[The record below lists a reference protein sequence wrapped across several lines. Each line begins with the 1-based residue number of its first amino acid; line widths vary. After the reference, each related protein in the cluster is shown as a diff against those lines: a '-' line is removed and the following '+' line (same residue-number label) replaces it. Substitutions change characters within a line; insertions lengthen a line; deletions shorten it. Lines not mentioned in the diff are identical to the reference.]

1 MSLDSRLCGD
11 CTGVARTHC
20 VCEAWRRI
28 HSLCSHCAPA
38 THPHLLSWL
47 QRHTAST
54 VLQTEWTKCEDQHAL
69 LAKAIDAFL
78 EDCSTAISKRNGV
91 AKYWE
96 QQLQTRAHWF
106 KSILPNPWGHPVL
119 KALLDSEQ
127 SPSDEQIL
135 EWLKEERGVMF
146 VTRLRQMAALK
157 SCVDLALRLAT
168 AVMQRKRLC
177 IRRLPDIEQIE
188 SQKEPAEQATEDSFA
203 GILNNEAGFTPEI
216 WEFLTDLEFV
226 LLHKATQRSTCIDL
240 AKQVP
245 FRNAC
250 QLVERLQNR
259 PNISPTEKKLW
270 KNTKEVALLIAQVVI
285 TRCMVVPT
293 CRGTVLMALYGC
305 SRSIVR
311 LMTEDQLG
319 AASVALAAPAAT
331 AHHLHTMAA
340 AVHKQLQGERTQF
353 TCQLYVRA
361 ITAGMNEL
369 EKLKLDK
376 NKSAEARF
384 TEKTLSTWFKNLG
397 ALLCQSSR
405 LKYECVL
412 TAFSVHPSPGMYEEV
427 KNAPHLEPI
436 KDLQEPNSEST
447 SEFGSW
453 ATDSRTQTNFVKTS
467 ETLNLKKTQKQA
479 NVLSTAIFSE
489 GESLGLGSELCN
501 DLAVLL
507 SGPRVKTLSWD
518 MEREA
523 LLDNCKTY
531 MKKTDFGTRA
541 LSTELKYL
549 NLDPRS
555 FQHLPEEDENE
566 DDIYYGIE
574 KGYEHL
580 VELQDPITDTIPPEI
595 WQNVFYESPSQS
607 SDDSITKRPKKERKK
622 RKKKIGSNLA
632 EDPLK
637 LDSDIDAITC
647 TETLDLKISQEDKDC
662 NKDTNKDYND
672 VKVEPEITTK
682 RGKRSGKREK
692 KLKDTENDFSND
704 PSKQESKKDVVKKT
718 ALRKFLSMKV
728 ARKNSDLRRLI
739 ANTERMMFPTRTAE
753 SRDKILTS
761 NTSEKADVVSNI
773 PDKSEVVFDGVYSL
787 EDMSFQE
794 TQNQVIRLK
803 DETLKANKLLTQPIT
818 TEDTR
823 AKQGIASED
832 LKNNIKKLISF
843 RRNNFNTIKTS
854 AEQKESSIK
863 PTSVIKC
870 PSEQNIGNVPRS
882 SNDKINH
889 NCSMQVSDAH
899 TASKLINPPLKT
911 NTPKSTYKTPGQQ
924 AYEEFVKSYE
934 TNLLNTTQPSQPLT
948 SIGERQFHEFLK
960 RYNNDYSSAIE
971 PKQPLKYN
979 KPSHHI
985 FEESGLKYQ
994 ITNNIS
1000 NCGVSQSNTPSASR
1014 NIHSTIVNEQRHFQE
1029 FLKELQDSINP
1040 ATTSKQKF
1048 DIKHTNASV
1057 CPKIIK
1063 VPKKAENVPNT
1074 FSRLSYL
1081 HKNKHFE
1088 NKLEPEGEKKTQ
1100 IIPNVD
1106 CNLKSML
1113 PLHLQHKGQIQLS
1126 KIRKKSNVTD
1136 LILQGN
1142 EKATDTSKPQNHT
1155 NLFQADDSNL
1165 MTGHNDMSFQN
1176 VTKSQASAS
1185 TMLSEKDQT
1194 DLLQLLRQKS
1204 KLNWSNA
1211 VINALPESCVAD
1223 TVAQT
1228 TTWVNTSN
1236 IVAIQTAKM
1245 ESAVAQNKHVYCKNN
1260 YTNKIGSLVVQNQHF
1275 QNPVNNLSGE
1285 PTKNNV
1291 IIKAPYTATTTYQS
1305 VQLKTNEQEI
1315 CKLSNTSLNLNRVE
1329 TKLNNLDQ
1337 KAHNANSNPCGIVD
1351 YLLEKPTID
1360 NKSIIQVL
1368 KNQNNKTQEVKTDYG
1383 LQLVNDKPQP
1393 CVKVNSL
1400 PKKPC
1405 TSSRKRSKSN
1415 QNKKSDKVGTKSW
1428 ESVFNDL
1435 LKHKTPIRGPNALQ
1449 IALQRNNVG
1458 KETPQSTQNN
1468 RVKAN
1473 QHVNLHINSDHNKG
1487 NKYNSIDFSAEVE
1500 NTSKAHEKFEN
1511 KNFVEIHPVENDPFI
1526 SGIPNSDYDLLDE
1539 LMDDD
1544 LRQEIGELSDDDT
1557 YSPNRVYTQTEKVNI
1572 GSSRNLMQKP
1582 GPSQTSQLKAET
1594 IGKQKIITFNKS
1606 KIVTQTEKTT
1616 VEEKP
1621 VSLLTSQLRPIE
1633 KQKIFTITNRKGVTQ
1648 TENVNI
1654 GNSTTLI
1661 ENSILSPTSQLKA
1674 ETIGKQKIIPL
1685 NTPKSV
1691 IVNSKPKPIT
1701 NALNNQP
1708 CIISNGLINTSK
1720 TISKGIINKEHTN
1733 KESSITVT
1741 SQLKTEFNHKV
1752 VTQTD
1757 KRKKMTT
1764 STTAKSNKPTS
1775 LPHNITRSADLSS
1788 ALQSKTS
1795 SIETTPPIL
1804 STSHPSVQPAYQ
1816 SIKSHK
1822 KSLLQVPSLVL
1833 QANNLKDMAWKPFSN
1848 TATTE
1853 SDNLLLKSSDF
1864 LSKTSSSVEVPKKL
1878 NKAKNTT
1885 LIAQNTVIVTATT
1898 EAPIAQDLASLKENF
1913 AHHLPPLEKQP
1924 YSTNSCKLTYP
1935 TVLGSTVIEPAIA
1948 KELSVETRSEKK
1960 EGSTVKQ
1967 NQLVINKSVIGSQA
1981 QQAKTTN
1988 TNVIGSRDDQCGN
2001 TSPLNSCLIKTTPKD
2016 ISNLISIKNICR
2028 PNDQEI
2034 CEVNQKLPITK
2045 KENCEP
2051 SNVCHFTNCLTSQ
2064 NEIERIISKR
2074 LSLLN
2079 RPIEQYSTLSPI
2091 PLPYESLNDIKTAE
2105 TITQGKEI
2113 KILNFETSLENIA
2126 LSGLTSP
2133 FVLKTVEEVK
2143 KKETEK
2149 QILKPEVTDTVRD
2162 GITSFI
2168 ENTTKEIGI
2177 IETPTIKSTLVKD
2190 CVSNVTPSYPENN
2203 NKPEIK
2209 SITVKDTTGDST
2221 EQLDGN
2227 NIDSLLNSIQK
2238 MSTGSIIK
2246 DIDNKETTLK
2256 SKTPIDST
2264 IYGNERICKNDND
2277 TRLSTLLKPSNNL
2290 VSIEEGSISFVE
2302 LPRKPNDDPT
2312 KRKIRI
2318 KANGTTLTATI
2329 CGHLDVNIDSMFSEP
2344 DIRNL
2349 VLRNSVTKTACTI
2362 NVKQRTIT
2370 GKTKTENKTIVNT
2383 ILYPPDVR
2391 SVKTEVIDLISDD
2404 ESEEI
2409 NEVVFK
2415 TEFGNFTSKFKDDD
2429 KFLKHQTKLAQKC
2442 TVNITRCEF
2451 LEKVI
2456 ASKSVESL
2464 SKTLDKGYQ
2473 LNKNNTD
2480 VIEINDSSNDSIIE
2494 ISKPRSE
2501 ESILKSNLITDFDV
2515 LRSSIIKGFKN
2526 NELIF
2531 LNKNDMIN
2539 EINKINSKQLKHAP
2553 CSRRRKKCN
2562 APTRSIIKTK
2572 KIELKKCFV
2581 RLVRCDLNHQ
2591 NSDFP
2596 QSKHDDVTAS
2606 CNTDLYNPVNSCT
2619 LSKELQEHCDTTCI
2633 LHNKIE
2639 QESLFNEKG
2648 LENYEQEFLNKK
2660 PITNTN
2666 WSNAN
2671 NCTDLIETRSICNH
2685 KSSRTIYPTSSFLS
2699 YNKKASS
2706 QIEETVRESEKQQL
2720 IDESCVSDEKVI
2732 NPKFSSV
2739 ASSLTNELPS
2749 VTRDLKLL
2757 SNVSGAKGETNL
2769 PKEYE
2774 LKTNASACYLEN
2786 QHETTNC
2793 SKKDLVAE
2801 SKEAQKEKSEVEE
2814 NHTQHILL
2822 NTKDQITS
2830 SPLILSVASSL
2841 NAEKYQTLEKKDTES
2856 KKICKDTE
2864 NTDTSY
2870 EKGLNLDLSFKNQN
2884 IINTMT
2890 NQESPIDVENRLIL
2904 NGAHIEDDRN
2914 IEVHS
2919 TIKVPFKSDEYLSN
2933 NEELNINSKQDKLSL
2948 NTELPVY
2955 DIERLGDN
2963 ISTSTELEIIKRVRS
2978 SDASAI
2984 LVEENQ
2990 GFPSISEC
2998 RSSFSVIKDYTV
3010 NFELLFP
3017 QTGCCAEWYKTKRS
3031 LNMQHCDFN
3040 VDYKNKLIENKIN
3053 NYNSSLV
3060 SEDLKIYL
3068 NNSTQ
3073 TGITVCDTDWF
3084 LTKSLIHN
3092 YSKSNSMSQSSST
3105 SYTEEAKQKQC
3116 NNIPVLSLVTIMTN
3130 YLVNSTVIDISSP
3143 VIPQF
3148 YKYYN
3153 RKRRMIKAAPTS
3165 DNIMKH
3171 KLVLKKSKH
3180 IKPIQNCPIFKSGDI
3195 GKKLEHV
3202 QSMSDKLVTINSN
3215 IIENKQPINSN
3226 INNTPIFDK
3235 LSIEEFIHNE
3245 KILCSKFDASKSDY
3259 AHENKR
3265 KKVSQMKLNN
3275 IDKSKQGCFVK
3286 LEFNLPQRKEMSLK
3300 FNNSSGFDSKN
3311 FNEVKVEKP
3320 SLLNFNGNGA
3330 NEPSDLPKKNITLLY
3345 KSDDSD
3351 LILEGSVYKDPVIGT
3366 CYLFPIQ
3373 RSIKNDMKDIS
3384 EVKSTDKEINIPV
3397 DVSIFESNFNVLKP
3411 KVTYSKKGLITDLYL
3426 KKKKNLKRKNDT
3438 LDYKYSSV
3446 KRYRKGKNIN
3456 DPKTHPSASNNFAYV
3471 KEFRELFKYW
3481 ESIKFSFSRPFHNEN
3496 LNVNELHKSWPVH
3509 CAFNL
3514 YTDASEDD
3522 NALLLYHDEPHSEN
3536 DPLRQSLAEEIASE
3550 GFVNEYKTIEIN
3562 ETNFSMG
3569 FGERSDRVN
3578 QQYGDQNTL
3587 QETSAAALSD
3597 VKPQPFSGSEY
3608 SNIKL
3613 MNSVK
3618 FQTHEDDTEVTNRFL
3633 NYIKQ
3638 KNKVRSFFKQT
3649 IVELNLEWMSCNI
3662 KENGK
3667 EYKQYSDGLNPLEVH
3682 NFDFFTVPSIETIVQ
3697 VVQVGQLPVSAAAQ
3711 NPVTCDPRV
3720 TQVTDASPPQCS
3732 AENSPRDGSQPSVK
3746 TEYTELTT
3754 ADLSL
3759 PLVEE
3764 YERQNNQAISLL
3776 SQGENNKLMFS
3787 DENIPI
3793 EKEVNSIVKIEIA
3806 EESLENEEQ
3815 IDNEDSELQEI
3826 ISQHTNNREFC
3837 FTNDSSTVTESDV
3850 LSFQNLNDT
3859 EPFLQNEERN
3869 EKTDQIAHA
3878 MSAAGITTSSHES
3891 QTIDNARRDKINE
3904 ETSNI
3909 SLTSS
3914 NNYSKTASINAIS
3927 LQQALAQILPPPLNR
3942 TNTSD
3947 NQPTSNQVLHLV
3959 QGKNSSSVNQ
3969 LTLMDNTQQSVL
3981 NASNSTPV
3989 LHIVQNKGQAN
4000 SNNNTGHPT
4009 NSFNGLPLM
4018 DSNNIQQ
4025 GSSQLLH
4032 IVNTSGQKTNNTGQL
4047 LKRVNLLTNLSNVQS
4062 GNEQKMV
4069 QFVCKSADGK
4079 SIQLNAPHQRSMVLR
4094 IQPIESSNV
4103 QSTKPVESHNDVNAN
4118 GNATNVNENT
4128 SSQQEIKSRSVYE
4141 ENYAKFI
4148 QNSGKSTIT
4157 EKSTSLPKFNQAFG
4171 KQVFQDENQKVSIT
4185 ENHPHLAAVN
4195 SSNEVPECQNENSV
4209 SLDHIGH
4216 LSNPPL
4222 LLRKATPQSTTQTQ
4236 STQSLVTQLKQ
4247 TITPMNLQTMHGGVI
4262 YTRQIPVNIGGG
4274 QTINLIT
4281 VPSTELLD
4289 DSNQKQHN
4297 NSSDVEPSIIKI
4309 VSQNSTP
4316 NSEVSP
4322 DESRNQATNDTPNH
4336 QPQPVLTQMRI
4347 KLPMLSKPSQM
4358 VSGARVV
4365 RPSFFQIQRNVIGG
4379 ANQPVYQQLVLTA
4392 APQLGQ
4398 QTIRLPQSQT
4408 NRLIKIPA
4416 ENQTTSESQ
4425 MSSSTLEQLREFDMV
4440 LEQVK
4445 ERSTVQPNQPSS
4457 SNTFNKVHTP
4467 SAETKDTSSHSTS
4480 STESTHQVL
4489 YTIGNNSS
4497 FNVAYV
4503 NRKATAN
4510 PPTVT
4515 TFVRSPDSSNANDS
4529 PLSSTPTQVSH
4540 TVTTE
4545 SQPTNELSSS
4555 QNQLKVSKI
4564 SSKSK
4569 SRPKPTPNPSSS
4581 VKINPVPPKPST
4593 QKPFEDEQTTQRI
4606 LYILAEYKEQV
4617 ENSPDKDKPAPRRRS
4632 NPPSNPGSSKR
4643 KKSSSSSRR
4652 PGTRDMSP
4660 VHGEDTCRTMGSE
4673 DSSCG
4678 TSQGDCTENCLD
4690 SHSPQD
4696 SPRKVVRKLS
4706 FEPET
4711 PPAQPRPQPQR
4722 NVIVADGQT
4731 ITVARN
4737 NTGKPTT
4744 AVLMPA
4750 NYILPVSMV
4759 KSGQQIA
4766 IVTNRGP
4773 KILTVGGGEGG
4784 GNTVLLQRLIGP
4796 GLKPVLTRPG
4806 VRHVRLPAA
4815 ALQNL
4820 QAFTLGS
4827 TAGQQA
4833 DGTASVVHP
4842 NPPELIDTRATSSPW
4857 AERESQDPKPEKQ
4870 SSPGSTEPWNLASH
4884 DYSYEEIVRSDNM
4897 DRTVLDAI
4905 PDRYSPEMEAQ
4916 RIFDKMFDID
4926 SKKSYISQDVSP
4938 RCGYDIDASDC
4949 DDKPFH
4955 QVVHRKDG
4963 TTQRHHRLA
4972 HVSSAALRHRYAILE
4987 HELRLQKSLSEECED
5002 LGVDSPSASELF
5014 PEAELLFSSSPAH
5027 EAPHHSH
5034 TPQPLINQGSIPQ
5047 PDIDDQIATD
5057 QLISQN
5063 DVPDEEDLNMALGLD
5078 NIVTV
5083 SADGTITLD
5092 PQEFA
5097 RSHPNTTFHKEPT
5110 DESELQPFTIAN
5122 VKGRHMTSTIFHA
5135 SRAPATVLVT
5145 APQTTVISQAAPDGG
5160 IHNNLKY
5167 SDTPSNS
5174 QQGSIPSVLVKDNG
5188 VSKFDSMLNRELHLS
5203 NTASTIIHSGAT
5215 QVIRRVCYDDDKH
5228 DPKFLESHALIGEDA
5243 KMAEDSRD
5251 ATLES
5256 MADVDDDRSSP
5267 ERNEMFWESNS
5278 TSERSEGRRPL
5289 DFSSDSDKCCKSPF
5303 EETNSTDSSGIG
5315 THIMRLDSV
5324 IKDARGIERSGS
5336 ADGSSADDTH
5346 PPLRT
5351 YPPKRYHP
5359 PEAEEERSTS
5369 GKTRAGER
5377 SPDSMESR
5385 RRASNRGV
5393 VKRGCHCCNGSPAP
5407 SKPKK
5412 SRPRKPNTEFT
5423 T

>member
-1 MSLDSRLCGD
+1 MTSTNDGKEVISNQTNSQKGKSYYIALYKSLDSRLCGD
-11 CTGVARTHC
+11 CTGVARTQC

-54 VLQTEWTKCEDQHAL
+54 VLQTEWTKCEEQHAL

-168 AVMQRKRLC
+168 AVMQRTRLC
-177 IRRLPDIEQIE
+177 IRRIPDIEQIE
-188 SQKEPAEQATEDSFA
+188 SQKEPAEQASEDSFA

-216 WEFLTDLEFV
+216 WEFITDLEFV

-259 PNISPTEKKLW
+259 SNISPTEKKLW
-270 KNTKEVALLIAQVVI
+270 KNAKEVALLIAQVVI

-293 CRGTVLMALYGC
+293 CRGAVLLALYGC

-397 ALLCQSSR
+397 TLVSQSSR

-436 KDLQEPNSEST
+436 KDLQEPNREST

-467 ETLNLKKTQKQA
+467 ETLNIKKTQKQA

-507 SGPRVKTLSWD
+507 SGPRVKTLTWD

-523 LLDNCKTY
+523 LLDNCRTY

-580 VELQDPITDTIPPEI
+580 VELQDPITDTMPPEI

-622 RKKKIGSNLA
+622 KKKKIVSNLA

-637 LDSDIDAITC
+637 LDSHIDAITC

-662 NKDTNKDYND
+662 NEDTNKDYND

-704 PSKQESKKDVVKKT
+704 TSRHESKKDIVKKT

-728 ARKNSDLRRLI
+728 ASKNSDLRRLI

-753 SRDKILTS
+753 SRDKMLTS

-773 PDKSEVVFDGVYSL
+773 PEKSEVVFDGVYSL
-787 EDMSFQE
+787 DDMSFQE
-794 TQNQVIRLK
+794 TQNQGIRLK
-803 DETLKANKLLTQPIT
+803 EETMKTNRLLTQPIT
-818 TEDTR
+818 TEDTK
-823 AKQGIASED
+823 AKQNVACED
-832 LKNNIKKLISF
+832 LKNDIKKLLSF
-843 RRNNFNTIKTS
+843 RRNNIKTN
-854 AEQKESSIK
+854 ADQKVSSIK

-870 PSEQNIGNVPRS
+870 PSGQNIGNVTRS
-882 SNDKINH
+882 SNDKINNNLQ
-889 NCSMQVSDAH
+889 NCSMPISNAH
-899 TASKLINPPLKT
+899 TVSKLLNPPLKT
-911 NTPKSTYKTPGQQ
+911 NTATSIYKTPGQQ

-934 TNLLNTTQPSQPLT
+934 TNLRNTSRPSQSFSST
-948 SIGERQFHEFLK
+948 GERQFQEFLK
-960 RYNNDYSSAIE
+960 RYNTDYSSASE
-971 PKQPLKYN
+971 PMQSLKYN
-979 KPSHHI
+979 NPSHHI

-994 ITNNIS
+994 ITDNIS
-1000 NCGVSQSNTPSASR
+1000 NRGVSQSNTPSASR
-1014 NIHSTIVNEQRHFQE
+1014 DLHSTIVNEPTQRHFQE
-1029 FLKELQDSINP
+1029 FLKELQDTINP

-1048 DIKHTNASV
+1048 DIKQANASV

-1081 HKNKHFE
+1081 HKSKNFE
-1088 NKLEPEGEKKTQ
+1088 SKLKPEGENKTQ
-1100 IIPNVD
+1100 IIPNVG
-1106 CNLKSML
+1106 CNLNSML

-1142 EKATDTSKPQNHT
+1142 EKVTDTSVPQNHT
-1155 NLFQADDSNL
+1155 NLLQADDSNL
-1165 MTGHNDMSFQN
+1165 IKTGYNDKSFLN
-1176 VTKSQASAS
+1176 VTKAQTSAS
-1185 TMLSEKDQT
+1185 TMLSEKDHT

-1211 VINALPESCVAD
+1211 VLNALPKSCVAD
-1223 TVAQT
+1223 TVAQPT
-1228 TTWVNTSN
+1228 SWVNTSN
-1236 IVAIQTAKM
+1236 ISAIQTAKM
-1245 ESAVAQNKHVYCKNN
+1245 ESAVAQNKNVYCQNN
-1260 YTNKIGSLVVQNQHF
+1260 YTKKIGSLVVQNQNV
-1275 QNPVNNLSGE
+1275 QNSDLSGE
-1285 PTKNNV
+1285 PRKNNV
-1291 IIKAPYTATTTYQS
+1291 IIKTPYSATTTYQS
-1305 VQLKTNEQEI
+1305 VQLKNNEQEI
-1315 CKLSNTSLNLNRVE
+1315 CKLPNTSLNHNGVE
-1329 TKLNNLDQ
+1329 TKLNNLGQ
-1337 KAHNANSNPCGIVD
+1337 KAHNAKSNSCGVVD
-1351 YLLEKPTID
+1351 LSLEKPKTD
-1360 NKSIIQVL
+1360 NKSIQL
-1368 KNQNNKTQEVKTDYG
+1368 MKNQNNKALDVKTDYG
-1383 LQLVNDKPQP
+1383 LLVNAKPQP
-1393 CVKVNSL
+1393 CVKVNSV
-1400 PKKPC
+1400 PKKKC

-1415 QNKKSDKVGTKSW
+1415 QNKKFDKPGTRSW

-1435 LKHKTPIRGPNALQ
+1435 FKHKTPNRGPNALE

-1458 KETPQSTQNN
+1458 KEIMPQLTQNN
-1468 RVKAN
+1468 TVKAN
-1473 QHVNLHINSDHNKG
+1473 RLIDSHINSDPNQG
-1487 NKYNSIDFSAEVE
+1487 NQVNSIDFSAEVC
-1500 NTSKAHEKFEN
+1500 NTSKAQEKFEN

-1557 YSPNRVYTQTEKVNI
+1557 YGPNRPYTQTEKVNI
-1572 GSSRNLMQKP
+1572 GTSGNLMQKHA
-1582 GPSQTSQLKAET
+1582 PSQTTQLKSET
-1594 IGKQKIITFNKS
+1594 IGKQKINTFNKS
-1606 KIVTQTEKTT
+1606 KSVTQTEKIT

-1621 VSLLTSQLRPIE
+1621 VSSQTSHLRTETVE
-1633 KQKIFTITNRKGVTQ
+1633 KQKMFTLTNPKGVTQ

-1661 ENSILSPTSQLKA
+1661 ENPILSPTSQLKA
-1674 ETIGKQKIIPL
+1674 ETIGKQRKIPL
-1685 NTPKSV
+1685 NIPKSV
-1691 IVNSKPKPIT
+1691 IINSKPKSTT

-1708 CIISNGLINTSK
+1708 CIISNDLITTSK
-1720 TISKGIINKEHTN
+1720 INKVIIKKEHTN
-1733 KESSITVT
+1733 NENLTNVN
-1741 SQLKTEFNHKV
+1741 SQLKTEFNDRV
-1752 VTQTD
+1752 VTHTD
-1757 KRKKMTT
+1757 KCKKITT
-1764 STTAKSNKPTS
+1764 STTVKSNKLTS
-1775 LPHNITRSADLSS
+1775 LSHKTTSSADLSKAD
-1788 ALQSKTS
+1788 ALQLKTS
-1795 SIETTPPIL
+1795 SMETPPPIL
-1804 STSHPSVQPAYQ
+1804 STSHSLDQPTYK
-1816 SIKSHK
+1816 STKSHTN
-1822 KSLLQVPSLVL
+1822 SLLQVPSPVL
-1833 QANNLKDMAWKPFSN
+1833 QANNLKDMICKPN
-1848 TATTE
+1848 VITATTE
-1853 SDNLLLKSSDF
+1853 SHNSVLKSSDF
-1864 LSKTSSSVEVPKKL
+1864 LSKTLKTLPRIVTASVEVPKKL
-1878 NKAKNTT
+1878 TNPKNTT
-1885 LIAQNTVIVTATT
+1885 LIAKNTVIVTTTT
-1898 EAPIAQDLASLKENF
+1898 EVPISQDLASLKGNF
-1913 AHHLPPLEKQP
+1913 AHHQPPPLPKQP

-1935 TVLGSTVIEPAIA
+1935 TVLGSTVIKPVIP
-1948 KELSVETRSEKK
+1948 KELSVETRLEKK
-1960 EGSTVKQ
+1960 EDSTVKQ
-1967 NQLVINKSVIGSQA
+1967 NQLLLNKSVIVSQA
-1981 QQAKTTN
+1981 QAKSTN
-1988 TNVIGSRDDQCGN
+1988 ANVKGSRDNHCGNISPLNNCLIN
-2001 TSPLNSCLIKTTPKD
+2001 TSPKD
-2016 ISNLISIKNICR
+2016 NSNLMTIKKLYR

-2034 CEVNQKLPITK
+2034 CEVNQKLSTTT
-2045 KENCEP
+2045 KENCET
-2051 SNVCHFTNCLTSQ
+2051 SNVCHFTNRLKSQ
-2064 NEIERIISKR
+2064 NEIERIIRKR
-2074 LSLLN
+2074 LLLLN
-2079 RPIEQYSTLSPI
+2079 RPIEQFSALSPI
-2091 PLPYESLNDIKTAE
+2091 PLPYKSLNDIKTAE
-2105 TITQGKEI
+2105 TKTQEKEI
-2113 KILNFETSLENIA
+2113 KIQEFETSLDNNAVSE
-2126 LSGLTSP
+2126 LTSP
-2133 FVLKTVEEVK
+2133 FVIKTVEEVK
-2143 KKETEK
+2143 KGETK
-2149 QILKPEVTDTVRD
+2149 TQILKPEVADTFSD
-2162 GITSFI
+2162 AITSLI
-2168 ENTTKEIGI
+2168 ENTTEQKPI
-2177 IETPTIKSTLVKD
+2177 IETSTIKSTLVKD
-2190 CVSNVTPSYPENN
+2190 CVSDVKTPCVENN
-2203 NKPEIK
+2203 NYPETK
-2209 SITVKDTTGDST
+2209 SITVKDTIGDGT
-2221 EQLDGN
+2221 KQLDGN
-2227 NIDSLLNSIQK
+2227 NIDSSVTSLQK
-2238 MSTGSIIK
+2238 LSSGSIFK
-2246 DIDNKETTLK
+2246 DIDNKETTLT
-2256 SKTPIDST
+2256 SRTPVDST
-2264 IYGNERICKNDND
+2264 TCCKERVCKNEND
-2277 TRLSTLLKPSNNL
+2277 TTLSTILKPSNNL
-2290 VSIEEGSISFVE
+2290 VSRDEDSISFVE

-2349 VLRNSVTKTACTI
+2349 VLRNSITKTPCTI

-2370 GKTKTENKTIVNT
+2370 ENTKSEKKTIVNT
-2383 ILYPPDVR
+2383 ILYPPDVT
-2391 SVKTEVIDLISDD
+2391 SVKPEVIDLVSED

-2409 NEVVFK
+2409 DEVVFK
-2415 TEFGNFTSKFKDDD
+2415 TEFGDFTSKFRENDT
-2429 KFLKHQTKLAQKC
+2429 FLKHQTKLSQKC
-2442 TVNITRCEF
+2442 TVNITRCEY

-2456 ASKSVESL
+2456 ADKSFGHSL
-2464 SKTLDKGYQ
+2464 SKISDKGYQ
-2473 LNKNNTD
+2473 RNQNDTD
-2480 VIEINDSSNDSIIE
+2480 VLEINDSSNDSIIE

-2501 ESILKSNLITDFDV
+2501 ESILKSNLITDFEV
-2515 LRSSIIKGFKN
+2515 LRSSIIKGLKN

-2531 LNKNDMIN
+2531 LNKNDIIN
-2539 EINKINSKQLKHAP
+2539 EINKINSKQSKHAT
-2553 CSRRRKKCN
+2553 CSRSRKKCN
-2562 APTRSIIKTK
+2562 VRTRSIIKTK

-2581 RLVRCDLNHQ
+2581 RLIRCDHNHQ
-2591 NSDFP
+2591 NSNFV
-2596 QSKHDDVTAS
+2596 QSKHDEVTAS
-2606 CNTDLYNPVNSCT
+2606 CKTDLSNPVNSCT
-2619 LSKELQEHCDTTCI
+2619 RSKELQVPCDTTSMS
-2633 LHNKIE
+2633 HNKIE
-2639 QESLFNEKG
+2639 QESIFNEKSIG
-2648 LENYEQEFLNKK
+2648 NYEQELLNKK
-2660 PITNTN
+2660 SNTN
-2666 WSNAN
+2666 GSNDN
-2671 NCTDLIETRSICNH
+2671 ICTDLIETQSICNH
-2685 KSSRTIYPTSSFLS
+2685 NSSLTIDPNSSFLS
-2699 YNKKASS
+2699 NNYKMASS
-2706 QIEETVRESEKQQL
+2706 QIGKTIRETDKQQL
-2720 IDESCVSDEKVI
+2720 IDESCVSDVKGI
-2732 NPKFSSV
+2732 NPKCSSV
-2739 ASSLTNELPS
+2739 ESLFTNELPS
-2749 VTRDLKLL
+2749 ATCDLKLL
-2757 SNVSGAKGETNL
+2757 LNVSSAKPTQKGVTNL

-2774 LKTNASACYLEN
+2774 LKTN
-2786 QHETTNC
+2786 ETTHC
-2793 SKKDLVAE
+2793 FIKDLVAE
-2801 SKEAQKEKSEVEE
+2801 SKEAQKENPEVEA
-2814 NHTQHILL
+2814 QPIIL
-2822 NTKDQITS
+2822 NKKDQITS
-2830 SPLILSVASSL
+2830 SPIIFSVVSSL
-2841 NAEKYQTLEKKDTES
+2841 NEEKYQKVEKEITES
-2856 KKICKDTE
+2856 KKVCKDTP
-2864 NTDTSY
+2864 NTVTTY
-2870 EKGLNLDLSFKNQN
+2870 EKALNFDLSLKEQN
-2884 IINTMT
+2884 FTNTIT
-2890 NQESPIDVENRLIL
+2890 NQESLIDVENRLIL
-2904 NGAHIEDDRN
+2904 NEPNIKDDKN
-2914 IEVHS
+2914 IEIHS
-2919 TIKVPFKSDEYLSN
+2919 TIKEQFLSDEYLSN
-2933 NEELNINSKQDKLSL
+2933 NEELNINLKQERLSL
-2948 NTELPVY
+2948 HTELPVY
-2955 DIERLGDN
+2955 DIETLSDN
-2963 ISTSTELEIIKRVRS
+2963 ISTSTELDIDEKDYFVTQVRS
-2978 SDASAI
+2978 SVAPKI

-2990 GFPSISEC
+2990 WFPSISEY
-2998 RSSFSVIKDYTV
+2998 RSPFSVIKDHTV
-3010 NFELLFP
+3010 NFELLLP
-3017 QTGCCAEWYKTKRS
+3017 QTGCCAEWCKTKRS
-3031 LNMQHCDFN
+3031 LNIQHCDFN
-3040 VDYKNKLIENKIN
+3040 VGYTNNLIKHKIN
-3053 NYNSSLV
+3053 NYNGLV
-3060 SEDLKIYL
+3060 ASEDFKTNL
-3068 NNSTQ
+3068 NNSSQ
-3073 TGITVCDTDWF
+3073 TSITVCDTDWF
-3084 LTKSLIHN
+3084 LTKSLIHD
-3092 YSKSNSMSQSSST
+3092 YSKPNSMSQSSST
-3105 SYTEEAKQKQC
+3105 SYTEKALQKQC
-3116 NNIPVLSLVTIMTN
+3116 NNTPVLSLVTIMTN
-3130 YLVNSTVIDISSP
+3130 YLVNSAVIDILSP
-3143 VIPQF
+3143 VIPKL
-3148 YKYYN
+3148 YKCN
-3153 RKRRMIKAAPTS
+3153 RKRRMINTDSTS
-3165 DNIMKH
+3165 DNILKH
-3171 KLVLKKSKH
+3171 KLVLKKSKL
-3180 IKPIQNCPIFKSGDI
+3180 IKPMQNCPIFKSRDI
-3195 GKKLEHV
+3195 GKINLEHV
-3202 QSMSDKLVTINSN
+3202 KSMSDTSVTINSN
-3215 IIENKQPINSN
+3215 IIENKQPIKCV

-3245 KILCSKFDASKSDY
+3245 KMICSKFDASNSDY
-3259 AHENKR
+3259 AHENDRNKE
-3265 KKVSQMKLNN
+3265 SQKKLNK
-3275 IDKSKQGCFVK
+3275 IDKAKQGCYVK
-3286 LEFNLPQRKEMSLK
+3286 MEYLPQRKEISFK
-3300 FNNSSGFDSKN
+3300 SNNDSGFNLKKY
-3311 FNEVKVEKP
+3311 NEVKVEKP
-3320 SLLNFNGNGA
+3320 TLLNLNGKCA

-3345 KSDDSD
+3345 KRDDSD
-3351 LILEGSVYKDPVIGT
+3351 LILEGSVYRDPVIGT

-3373 RSIKNDMKDIS
+3373 PSIKNDIS
-3384 EVKSTDKEINIPV
+3384 EIKSIDKEMN
-3397 DVSIFESNFNVLKP
+3397 ESNFNVLKP
-3411 KVTYSKKGLITDLYL
+3411 KVTYSKQGLITNLYL
-3426 KKKKNLKRKNDT
+3426 KTKRNLKRKNDT

-3456 DPKTHPSASNNFAYV
+3456 DPKTHPSAINNFAYV

-3481 ESIKFSFSRPFHNEN
+3481 ESIKFSFSRPFHKEN
-3496 LNVNELHKSWPVH
+3496 LNVNELHKCWPVP
-3509 CAFNL
+3509 CALNL

-3522 NALLLYHDEPHSEN
+3522 NAVFIYHDEPHSEY

-3550 GFVNEYKTIEIN
+3550 GFVNEYKSIEIN

-3569 FGERSDRVN
+3569 FGERSDRVI

-3618 FQTHEDDTEVTNRFL
+3618 FQTHEDDIEVTNRFL

-3649 IVELNLEWMSCNI
+3649 NVELNLEWMSSNI

-3667 EYKQYSDGLNPLEVH
+3667 GCKQYSDGLNLLEVH

-3732 AENSPRDGSQPSVK
+3732 GENSPRDGSQPSVK

-3754 ADLSL
+3754 ADLSI
-3759 PLVEE
+3759 PLVKE

-3776 SQGENNKLMFS
+3776 SQAENNKLTFS

-3806 EESLENEEQ
+3806 EESLENEEE

-3837 FTNDSSTVTESDV
+3837 FTNNSSTVTESDV

-3869 EKTDQIAHA
+3869 EKTNQIAHA
-3878 MSAAGITTSSHES
+3878 MSAAGITTSSEQLLRNES
-3891 QTIDNARRDKINE
+3891 QAIDSARREKINE
-3904 ETSNI
+3904 ETSSI

-3914 NNYSKTASINAIS
+3914 TNYSKATSINAIS

-3947 NQPTSNQVLHLV
+3947 NSQPTSNQVLHLV
-3959 QGKNSSSVNQ
+3959 QGKNSNSVNQ

-3989 LHIVQNKGQAN
+3989 LHLVQNKGQAN

-4009 NSFNGLPLM
+4009 NSFNGLPLV

-4047 LKRVNLLTNLSNVQS
+4047 LKRVNLLTNLGNVQS

-4094 IQPIESSNV
+4094 IQPIESPNV
-4103 QSTKPVESHNDVNAN
+4103 QNTKPVESHNDVNSN

-4128 SSQQEIKSRSVYE
+4128 NSQQEIKSRSVYE

-4148 QNSGKSTIT
+4148 QNSGKSTVT

-4171 KQVFQDENQKVSIT
+4171 KQVFQDENQKVSNT
-4185 ENHPHLAAVN
+4185 ENHSHLAAVN
-4195 SSNEVPECQNENSV
+4195 SSNEVQECQNENSI
-4209 SLDHIGH
+4209 SLDQIGH

-4316 NSEVSP
+4316 NSEVTP
-4322 DESRNQATNDTPNH
+4322 DESRNQATNDTSNH

-4457 SNTFNKVHTP
+4457 SNAFNKVHT
-4467 SAETKDTSSHSTS
+4467 SSTETKDTSSHSTS

-4515 TFVRSPDSSNANDS
+4515 TYVRSPDSSNANDS
-4529 PLSSTPTQVSH
+4529 PSSSTPTQVSH

-4545 SQPTNELSSS
+4545 SQQSNELSSS

-4581 VKINPVPPKPST
+4581 VKINTVPPKPST

-4711 PPAQPRPQPQR
+4711 PAAQPRPQPQR

-4833 DGTASVVHP
+4833 DGSASVVHP

-4897 DRTVLDAI
+4897 DRTVL
-4905 PDRYSPEMEAQ
+4905 
-4916 RIFDKMFDID
+4916 
-4926 SKKSYISQDVSP
+4926 
-4938 RCGYDIDASDC
+4938 
-4949 DDKPFH
+4949 
-4955 QVVHRKDG
+4955 VVHRKDG
-4963 TTQRHHRLA
+4963 TTQRHHRLS

-5034 TPQPLINQGSIPQ
+5034 TPQPLINQVTIPQ

-5228 DPKFLESHALIGEDA
+5228 DPRFLQSHALIGEDA

>member
-1 MSLDSRLCGD
+1 MTSTNDGKEVKSNQTNSQKGKSYYIALYKSLDSRLCGD

-69 LAKAIDAFL
+69 LAEAIDAFL

-127 SPSDEQIL
+127 SPSDKQIL

-168 AVMQRKRLC
+168 AVMQRTRLC
-177 IRRLPDIEQIE
+177 TRRIPDIEQIE
-188 SQKEPAEQATEDSFA
+188 SQKESAEHVSEDSFA
-203 GILNNEAGFTPEI
+203 GVLNNDAGFTPEI

-245 FRNAC
+245 FRKAC

-270 KNTKEVALLIAQVVI
+270 KNAKEVALLIAQVVI

-293 CRGTVLMALYGC
+293 CRGAVLMALYGC

-384 TEKTLSTWFKNLG
+384 TEKTLATWFKNLG
-397 ALLCQSSR
+397 TLLCQSSR

-436 KDLQEPNSEST
+436 KELQEPNHEST

-479 NVLSTAIFSE
+479 NVLSIAIFSE

-507 SGPRVKTLSWD
+507 SGPRVKTLTWD

-531 MKKTDFGTRA
+531 MRKTDFGTRA

-580 VELQDPITDTIPPEI
+580 VELQDPITDTMPPEI

-622 RKKKIGSNLA
+622 KKKKNGTNLA

-637 LDSDIDAITC
+637 LDSEIDSITC
-647 TETLDLKISQEDKDC
+647 TETFDLKIIQEDRDC
-662 NKDTNKDYND
+662 NEDINKVYND
-672 VKVEPEITTK
+672 DKVEPEITTK
-682 RGKRSGKREK
+682 RGKKGGKQEK
-692 KLKDTENDFSND
+692 KLKDTEKDFSND
-704 PSKQESKKDVVKKT
+704 TSRQESKKDIVKKT

-753 SRDKILTS
+753 SRDKMLTS

-773 PDKSEVVFDGVYSL
+773 SEKSEVVFDGLYSL
-787 EDMSFQE
+787 DDMSFQE
-794 TQNQVIRLK
+794 TQNQGIKLK
-803 DETLKANKLLTQPIT
+803 DETKANRLLTQPIT
-818 TEDTR
+818 TEDTG
-823 AKQGIASED
+823 AKQNIACED
-832 LKNNIKKLISF
+832 LKNNIKKLINF
-843 RRNNFNTIKTS
+843 RRNNFVTIKPN
-854 AEQKESSIK
+854 ADQQGSSIK
-863 PTSVIKC
+863 PTCVIKGQTG
-870 PSEQNIGNVPRS
+870 QNIENVPS
-882 SNDKINH
+882 SSYDKINYKLK
-889 NCSMQVSDAH
+889 NCSMPVSNAH
-899 TASKLINPPLKT
+899 AAPKLVNTPLKT
-911 NTPKSTYKTPGQQ
+911 NTPKSAYKTPGQQ

-934 TNLLNTTQPSQPLT
+934 TKLLNTTQPPQPLSST
-948 SIGERQFHEFLK
+948 GERQFQEFLK
-960 RYNNDYSSAIE
+960 RYNNDYSCASV
-971 PKQPLKYN
+971 PMQSLKYN
-979 KPSHHI
+979 NPTQHI
-985 FEESGLKYQ
+985 FEESGSKYQ
-994 ITNNIS
+994 KTDNFS
-1000 NCGVSQSNTPSASR
+1000 SCGVSQSNTPASR
-1014 NIHSTIVNEQRHFQE
+1014 NIHSTTEDDPTQEHIEE
-1029 FLKELQDSINP
+1029 FLKELQESINP

-1048 DIKHTNASV
+1048 DIKNASGS
-1057 CPKIIK
+1057 PKIAK

-1088 NKLEPEGEKKTQ
+1088 NNLKPEGENKTQ
-1100 IIPNVD
+1100 IPNVT
-1106 CNLKSML
+1106 NLTSML
-1113 PLHLQHKGQIQLS
+1113 PHHLQHKGQIQLS

-1136 LILQGN
+1136 LILQEN
-1142 EKATDTSKPQNHT
+1142 EKATDTLKPQNHT
-1155 NLFQADDSNL
+1155 HIN
-1165 MTGHNDMSFQN
+1165 TKYNDMSFQN
-1176 VTKSQASAS
+1176 VTKAQTRAS

-1194 DLLQLLRQKS
+1194 DLLQLLKQKS
-1204 KLNWSNA
+1204 KLNRSNT
-1211 VINALPESCVAD
+1211 VINALPKFCVAD

-1228 TTWVNTSN
+1228 NTWVNTSN
-1236 IVAIQTAKM
+1236 IVAIQTPKM
-1245 ESAVAQNKHVYCKNN
+1245 ESVVAQNKNVCKNN
-1260 YTNKIGSLVVQNQHF
+1260 YTNKIGSLVVQN
-1275 QNPVNNLSGE
+1275 PVNDRFGE
-1285 PTKNNV
+1285 TRKNNV
-1291 IIKAPYTATTTYQS
+1291 IIQTPYSTYTTTYQS
-1305 VQLKTNEQEI
+1305 VQLKDSEQEI
-1315 CKLSNTSLNLNRVE
+1315 CKLPNTSVTHNPVE
-1329 TKLNNLDQ
+1329 T
-1337 KAHNANSNPCGIVD
+1337 
-1351 YLLEKPTID
+1351 TI
-1360 NKSIIQVL
+1360 NKSSQFM
-1368 KNQNNKTQEVKTDYG
+1368 KTQENKALEIKTDCC
-1383 LQLVNDKPQP
+1383 LQSVNAKPQP
-1393 CVKVNSL
+1393 CVKVNSV
-1400 PKKPC
+1400 PKKQC

-1415 QNKKSDKVGTKSW
+1415 QNKKSDKPATKTW
-1428 ESVFNDL
+1428 ESVFDDL
-1435 LKHKTPIRGPNALQ
+1435 FKHKTPNRGPNALE
-1449 IALQRNNVG
+1449 IALQKINVS
-1458 KETPQSTQNN
+1458 KEITPQSTHKNT
-1468 RVKAN
+1468 VKAN
-1473 QHVNLHINSDHNKG
+1473 QHVNININSDPNQGKKHNSAYFG
-1487 NKYNSIDFSAEVE
+1487 AEVG
-1500 NTSKAHEKFEN
+1500 NTSKVLEN

-1557 YSPNRVYTQTEKVNI
+1557 YGPNRLYTPTEKVYI
-1572 GSSRNLMQKP
+1572 GNSGNLMLKQ
-1582 GPSQTSQLKAET
+1582 GAGQTSQLKAET
-1594 IGKQKIITFNKS
+1594 IGRQKMNTFNKLKS
-1606 KIVTQTEKTT
+1606 ITQTEKTT
-1616 VEEKP
+1616 IEDKP
-1621 VSLLTSQLRPIE
+1621 VSSQTSQLRPETIE
-1633 KQKIFTITNRKGVTQ
+1633 KHKILTSTNPKDVSP
-1648 TENVNI
+1648 TEKDNI
-1654 GNSTTLI
+1654 GKSSTLI
-1661 ENSILSPTSQLKA
+1661 ENVISPQSQLKV
-1674 ETIGKQKIIPL
+1674 ETIGKQKIPL
-1685 NTPKSV
+1685 NISKTV
-1691 IVNSKPKPIT
+1691 ITKHS
-1701 NALNNQP
+1701 ALNNQP
-1708 CIISNGLINTSK
+1708 CIISNVLINTSK
-1720 TISKGIINKEHTN
+1720 RINKVIYNKEHTN
-1733 KESSITVT
+1733 NENCILVN
-1741 SQLKTEFNHKV
+1741 SQLKTEFNDRL
-1752 VTQTD
+1752 VTHTD
-1757 KRKKMTT
+1757 KSKNLTT
-1764 STTAKSNKPTS
+1764 STVTKSKKLTS
-1775 LPHNITRSADLSS
+1775 LSQNITSSADLSS
-1788 ALQSKTS
+1788 AFQSKTS
-1795 SIETTPPIL
+1795 SVKTPPPIL
-1804 STSHPSVQPAYQ
+1804 SNSSVQPTYN
-1816 SIKSHK
+1816 SS
-1822 KSLLQVPSLVL
+1822 PVL
-1833 QANNLKDMAWKPFSN
+1833 QANNLKDMIGKSLSI
-1848 TATTE
+1848 TATSE
-1853 SDNLLLKSSDF
+1853 SDNSVLKSSDF
-1864 LSKTSSSVEVPKKL
+1864 LSKTLKTLPGIVISSVEVPTNY
-1878 NKAKNTT
+1878 NKPDNTT
-1885 LIAQNTVIVTATT
+1885 QIAQNTVIVTATT
-1898 EAPIAQDLASLKENF
+1898 VPIAQELATLKGNF
-1913 AHHLPPLEKQP
+1913 AHDLPSPHAKQP
-1924 YSTNSCKLTYP
+1924 YSTNSCKLSYP
-1935 TVLGSTVIEPAIA
+1935 TVLGSTVIKPVI
-1948 KELSVETRSEKK
+1948 KELGVETRTEKK
-1960 EGSTVKQ
+1960 EASMVK
-1967 NQLVINKSVIGSQA
+1967 NQIVINKSVIVSQA
-1981 QQAKTTN
+1981 LQAKTTN
-1988 TNVIGSRDDQCGN
+1988 TNVKCSRDDQCDN
-2001 TSPLNSCLIKTTPKD
+2001 NLPLINSCITKTSPKD
-2016 ISNLISIKNICR
+2016 NSNLITIKTLCR
-2028 PNDQEI
+2028 PNNQEI
-2034 CEVNQKLPITK
+2034 CELNEKLSI
-2045 KENCEP
+2045 KENCET
-2051 SNVCHFTNCLTSQ
+2051 SVCHDTNCSKSE
-2064 NEIERIISKR
+2064 NEIERKKRKR
-2074 LSLLN
+2074 LSLFN
-2079 RPIEQYSTLSPI
+2079 RRIEQYSTLSPI
-2091 PLPYESLNDIKTAE
+2091 PLPYKSLNVIKTAE
-2105 TITQGKEI
+2105 TITQEEVI
-2113 KILNFETSLENIA
+2113 KLVSHGTSLDNSD
-2126 LSGLTSP
+2126 LSELTSP
-2133 FVLKTVEEVK
+2133 CVLKTVEEAK
-2143 KKETEK
+2143 KGETEK
-2149 QILKPEVTDTVRD
+2149 QIEKPVVADTLSD
-2162 GITSFI
+2162 
-2168 ENTTKEIGI
+2168 ENTLIGNTTEEMER
-2177 IETPTIKSTLVKD
+2177 IETPTTKSTFVKD
-2190 CVSNVTPSYPENN
+2190 CVSDVTTSNLENN
-2203 NKPEIK
+2203 KSDIK
-2209 SITVKDTTGDST
+2209 SIKDTTADGT
-2221 EQLDGN
+2221 KQLDGN
-2227 NIDSLLNSIQK
+2227 NIDSSLTCIQK
-2238 MSTGSIIK
+2238 LSSGSIIR
-2246 DIDNKETTLK
+2246 DIDNNDTTLK

-2264 IYGNERICKNDND
+2264 NYCKERVNKNGND
-2277 TRLSTLLKPSNNL
+2277 TKLSLSLKPSNKL
-2290 VSIEEGSISFVE
+2290 ASVVEDSISFVE

-2349 VLRNSVTKTACTI
+2349 VLRNSITKTACTI

-2370 GKTKTENKTIVNT
+2370 EKTKSEKKTIVNT
-2383 ILYPPDVR
+2383 ILYPPAVR
-2391 SVKTEVIDLISDD
+2391 SVNSEVIDLVSED

-2415 TEFGNFTSKFKDDD
+2415 TEFGDFASKFTEND
-2429 KFLKHQTKLAQKC
+2429 KFLKHQTKLSQKC

-2456 ASKSVESL
+2456 ASKTFGHSL

-2473 LNKNNTD
+2473 RDKNNTD
-2480 VIEINDSSNDSIIE
+2480 VIQINDSSNDSIIE
-2494 ISKPRSE
+2494 MNKPPSK
-2501 ESILKSNLITDFDV
+2501 ESILKSNLIDFDV
-2515 LRSSIIKGFKN
+2515 LRNSVIKGLKN
-2526 NELIF
+2526 NESIF
-2531 LNKNDMIN
+2531 LNKNNILD
-2539 EINKINSKQLKHAP
+2539 EINKINCKQSKHATF
-2553 CSRRRKKCN
+2553 SRSKKKSN
-2562 APTRSIIKTK
+2562 VQTRSIIKTK
-2572 KIELKKCFV
+2572 KNEVKKCFV
-2581 RLVRCDLNHQ
+2581 PLIRCDYNHQ
-2591 NSDFP
+2591 TSEFP
-2596 QSKHDDVTAS
+2596 QSKHDEVPPS
-2606 CNTDLYNPVNSCT
+2606 CKTDLSNPDNNCT
-2619 LSKELQEHCDTTCI
+2619 LSKELQVHYDTTCTSPYTM
-2633 LHNKIE
+2633 E
-2639 QESLFNEKG
+2639 QETLFNVKS
-2648 LENYEQEFLNKK
+2648 LDNYEQELLNKK
-2660 PITNTN
+2660 SITITTG
-2666 WSNAN
+2666 SNEN
-2671 NCTDLIETRSICNH
+2671 NCTNLIETQSICTH
-2685 KSSRTIYPTSSFLS
+2685 KSSLSIDPPSSFLS
-2699 YNKKASS
+2699 NNYKNASS
-2706 QIEETVRESEKQQL
+2706 QIGEAITESDKEHL
-2720 IDESCVSDEKVI
+2720 LVESSRVSDEEFTKP
-2732 NPKFSSV
+2732 NCTSV
-2739 ASSLTNELPS
+2739 ESLQNNELPS
-2749 VTRDLKLL
+2749 VTRDFKLL
-2757 SNVSGAKGETNL
+2757 SNVTGAKTTLKTVTHL

-2774 LKTNASACYLEN
+2774 LKTNLPASYLEK
-2786 QHETTNC
+2786 QYEITNYL
-2793 SKKDLVAE
+2793 KNDLVAN
-2801 SKEAQKEKSEVEE
+2801 SKEAQNENPEVQK
-2814 NHTQHILL
+2814 NHSDILL
-2822 NTKDQITS
+2822 NKKDQITS
-2830 SPLILSVASSL
+2830 TKIVKSMSSL
-2841 NAEKYQTLEKKDTES
+2841 NEEKYQKVEIVNAES
-2856 KKICKDTE
+2856 IKVCKDTP

-2870 EKGLNLDLSFKNQN
+2870 EKTEKALTFDLNNQ
-2884 IINTMT
+2884 IIPNTMT
-2890 NQESPIDVENRLIL
+2890 NKESLLDDENRIIL
-2904 NGAHIEDDRN
+2904 NQPHTEDDKDIEINSN
-2914 IEVHS
+2914 I
-2919 TIKVPFKSDEYLSN
+2919 KDQLKSDDYLSN
-2933 NEELNINSKQDKLSL
+2933 NEKLNINLRQERLPLHS
-2948 NTELPVY
+2948 ELP
-2955 DIERLGDN
+2955 DIAIELKTN
-2963 ISTSTELEIIKRVRS
+2963 ISNSMKLDTDKINFITKGQS
-2978 SDASAI
+2978 SDAPTI
-2984 LVEENQ
+2984 LVEENRR
-2990 GFPSISEC
+2990 FPSISEY
-2998 RSSFSVIKDYTV
+2998 RSPFSVIKDNTV
-3010 NFELLFP
+3010 KLDQLLP
-3017 QTGCCAEWYKTKRS
+3017 QTSCCAEWYETKRS
-3031 LNMQHCDFN
+3031 LNIQHSNFN
-3040 VDYKNKLIENKIN
+3040 VDYRNKLSGN
-3053 NYNSSLV
+3053 
-3060 SEDLKIYL
+3060 
-3068 NNSTQ
+3068 NNSTE
-3073 TGITVCDTDWF
+3073 TSVTICDTDWF
-3084 LTKSLIHN
+3084 LTKSLIHDN
-3092 YSKSNSMSQSSST
+3092 SKPNFMTQSSST
-3105 SYTEEAKQKQC
+3105 SYTEEALQKQG
-3116 NNIPVLSLVTIMTN
+3116 NNTPVLNLVKIMTN
-3130 YLVNSTVIDISSP
+3130 YFVKSAVIDFSGP
-3143 VIPQF
+3143 VIPQIE
-3148 YKYYN
+3148 KYGN
-3153 RKRRMIKAAPTS
+3153 RKRRMIKNDSTS
-3165 DNIMKH
+3165 DNIMKNEQ
-3171 KLVLKKSKH
+3171 LLKKSKH
-3180 IKPIQNCPIFKSGDI
+3180 MNPIQNCPIFESRDI
-3195 GKKLEHV
+3195 GKKNLE
-3202 QSMSDKLVTINSN
+3202 SMSDKFVTINSN
-3215 IIENKQPINSN
+3215 IENKQPIKCY
-3226 INNTPIFDK
+3226 INDTPIFDK
-3235 LSIEEFIHNE
+3235 LSIERFIQNE
-3245 KILCSKFDASKSDY
+3245 KMYCSKFDASNCDSE
-3259 AHENKR
+3259 HENKR
-3265 KKVSQMKLNN
+3265 KKESQKKCNN
-3275 IDKSKQGCFVK
+3275 IDKSCQGCYVK
-3286 LEFNLPQRKEMSLK
+3286 LEYKPQRKDMSLK
-3300 FNNSSGFDSKN
+3300 SNNESSSNAKK
-3311 FNEVKVEKP
+3311 FNEVKIEKP
-3320 SLLNFNGNGA
+3320 MFLNFNGKCA
-3330 NEPSDLPKKNITLLY
+3330 KESSDLPKKNITLLY
-3345 KSDDSD
+3345 KRNDSD
-3351 LILEGSVYKDPVIGT
+3351 ILLEGSLYKDPVIGT
-3366 CYLFPIQ
+3366 CYLFPIP
-3373 RSIKNDMKDIS
+3373 SIQHHMKDIT
-3384 EVKSTDKEINIPV
+3384 EVKSIDKEMNVPI

-3411 KVTYSKKGLITDLYL
+3411 KVTYSKQELITDLYL
-3426 KKKKNLKRKNDT
+3426 KRKKNLKRKNYT
-3438 LDYKYSSV
+3438 LDYKYSSE

-3456 DPKTHPSASNNFAYV
+3456 HPITHSTSNNFAYV
-3471 KEFRELFKYW
+3471 KEFKALFKYW

-3509 CAFNL
+3509 CALNL
-3514 YTDASEDD
+3514 YTDTSEDD
-3522 NALLLYHDEPHSEN
+3522 NALFLFHDEPYSEN

-3550 GFVNEYKTIEIN
+3550 GFVNEYKSIEIN

-3569 FGERSDRVN
+3569 FGERSDRVI

-3608 SNIKL
+3608 SYIKL
-3613 MNSVK
+3613 MKNEK
-3618 FQTHEDDTEVTNRFL
+3618 FQTHEDDIEVTNRFL

-3638 KNKVRSFFKQT
+3638 KNKVRSIFKQT
-3649 IVELNLEWMSCNI
+3649 NFELNLEWMSCYI
-3662 KENGK
+3662 KGNGK
-3667 EYKQYSDGLNPLEVH
+3667 ECEQYSDGLNPFEVH

-3759 PLVEE
+3759 PLEE
-3764 YERQNNQAISLL
+3764 YERQNNQTINLL
-3776 SQGENNKLMFS
+3776 SQAENNKITFS

-3806 EESLENEEQ
+3806 EESLENEEE
-3815 IDNEDSELQEI
+3815 IENEDSELQEI
-3826 ISQHTNNREFC
+3826 ISQHTNNREFS
-3837 FTNDSSTVTESDV
+3837 FTNDSSTVTESDA

-3859 EPFLQNEERN
+3859 EPFLQNEDRN

-3878 MSAAGITTSSHES
+3878 MSAAGITTSSEQLLRSES

-3904 ETSNI
+3904 ETSSM
-3909 SLTSS
+3909 SLPSS
-3914 NNYSKTASINAIS
+3914 TNYSKAASINAIS

-3947 NQPTSNQVLHLV
+3947 NSQPTSNQVLHLI
-3959 QGKNSSSVNQ
+3959 QGKNSNSVNQ

-3981 NASNSTPV
+3981 SASNSTPV
-3989 LHIVQNKGQAN
+3989 LHIVQNKGQSN
-4000 SNNNTGHPT
+4000 SNNSTGHST
-4009 NSFNGLPLM
+4009 NSFNGLPIV

-4094 IQPIESSNV
+4094 IQPIESSNI
-4103 QSTKPVESHNDVNAN
+4103 QSTKAVDSHNDVNAN
-4118 GNATNVNENT
+4118 GNASNVNENT

-4171 KQVFQDENQKVSIT
+4171 KQVFQDENQKVSNT
-4185 ENHPHLAAVN
+4185 ENHSHLAAVN
-4195 SSNEVPECQNENSV
+4195 SSNEVPECQNENSI
-4209 SLDHIGH
+4209 SLDQIGH

-4247 TITPMNLQTMHGGVI
+4247 TITPMNLQTMQGGVI

-4297 NSSDVEPSIIKI
+4297 NSSEVEPSIIKI

-4316 NSEVSP
+4316 NSEVSS
-4322 DESRNQATNDTPNH
+4322 DESRSQATNDTSNH

-4416 ENQTTSESQ
+4416 ENPNTSESQ

-4457 SNTFNKVHTP
+4457 SNTFNKVQVHTP
-4467 SAETKDTSSHSTS
+4467 STETKDTSSHSTS

-4515 TFVRSPDSSNANDS
+4515 TYVRSPDSSNVNDS
-4529 PLSSTPTQVSH
+4529 PSSSTPTSVSH

-4581 VKINPVPPKPST
+4581 VKINTVPPKPST

-4678 TSQGDCTENCLD
+4678 TSQGDYTENCLD

-4711 PPAQPRPQPQR
+4711 PAAQPRPQPQR

-4833 DGTASVVHP
+4833 DGTSSVVHP

-4897 DRTVLDAI
+4897 DRTVL
-4905 PDRYSPEMEAQ
+4905 
-4916 RIFDKMFDID
+4916 
-4926 SKKSYISQDVSP
+4926 
-4938 RCGYDIDASDC
+4938 
-4949 DDKPFH
+4949 
-4955 QVVHRKDG
+4955 VVHRKDG

-5034 TPQPLINQGSIPQ
+5034 TPQPLINQGTIPQ

-5057 QLISQN
+5057 HLISQN
-5063 DVPDEEDLNMALGLD
+5063 EVPDEEDLNMALGLD

-5145 APQTTVISQAAPDGG
+5145 APQTTVISQAAPDGA
-5160 IHNNLKY
+5160 IHSNLKY
-5167 SDTPSNS
+5167 SDTPSHS

-5228 DPKFLESHALIGEDA
+5228 DPRFLESHALIGEDA

-5315 THIMRLDSV
+5315 THVMRLDSV

-5359 PEAEEERSTS
+5359 PDAEEERSTS